1 MHPFLITATNSFQWE
16 NEAFDNEDNIRLVDS
31 IEMNTKHYVEIFSR
45 AVDKVMP
52 AASEDIS

>member
-1 MHPFLITATNSFQWE
+1 MLPFLITATNSVQWE
-16 NEAFDNEDNIRLVDS
+16 NDAFDNEDNIRLVDS

-52 AASEDIS
+52 AASEDIT